1 MLAVVGALNLDLVAQ
16 LPRLPRAGE
25 TVLGHSLARHAGG
38 KGGNQ
43 AVAAARLGAPVRF
56 FGAVGVDPE
65 GQELIASLANEGIDV
80 HAVLRVAQPSGC
92 AWVQVADDGENSITV
107 LPGANELAPL
117 PPLVWPSDLQ
127 RLMLQLELPLPTV
140 MAWANAARQAGVPVL
155 LNAAPALALPSE
167 ILRGLDCLLVNEVEA
182 RALCDGEVPALAL
195 AALAAL
201 GPRRV
206 VVTLGSRG
214 ALAWDEGRTL
224 QQMPHDVWM
233 TDSTGA
239 GDTFAGALAAA
250 LWQGRPFDEALRRAG
265 VAAALA
271 CTRRGARTGMP
282 TALELEAVLR

>member
-16 LPRLPRAGE
+16 IPRLPQAGE

-43 AVAAARLGAPVRF
+43 AVAAVRLGASVRF
-56 FGAVGVDPE
+56 FGAVGMDAE
-65 GQELIASLANEGIDV
+65 GPELIDSLASEGIDV
-80 HAVLRVAQPSGC
+80 HTVLRVARPSGC
-92 AWVQVADDGENSITV
+92 AWVQVADDGENTITV
-107 LPGANELAPL
+107 LPGANDLAPL
-117 PPLVWPSDLQ
+117 PPPAWPSDLL

-140 MAWANAARQAGVPVL
+140 MAWAAAARQAGIPVL
-155 LNAAPALALPSE
+155 LNAAPALALPAE

-182 RALCDGEVPALAL
+182 RALCEGDL

-206 VVTLGSRG
+206 VVTLGARG

-224 QQMPHDVWM
+224 QQMPYDVWM

-250 LWQGRPFDEALRRAG
+250 LWQGRPFDEALHRAG

-282 TALELEAVLR
+282 TALELEAALR

>member
-1 MLAVVGALNLDLVAQ
+1 MIAVVGALNLDLVAQ
-16 LPRLPRAGE
+16 LPRLPRPGE
-25 TVLGHSLARHAGG
+25 TVLGHALVRHAGG

-43 AVAAARLGAPVRF
+43 AVSAARLGAPVRF
-56 FGAVGVDPE
+56 FGAVGQDADGE
-65 GQELIASLANEGIDV
+65 ELIASLACEGIDV
-80 HAVLRVAQPSGC
+80 NAVLRVSRPSGC
-92 AWVQVADDGENSITV
+92 AWVQVADDGENSIVV

-117 PPLVWPSDLQ
+117 PPPIWPSDLQ

-140 MAWANAARQAGVPVL
+140 MAWAAAARQAGVPVL
-155 LNAAPALALPSE
+155 LNAAPALALPAE
-167 ILRGLDCLLVNEVEA
+167 LLRGLDCLLVNEIEA
-182 RALCDGEVPALAL
+182 RTLCEGDI

-206 VVTLGSRG
+206 VVTRGARG
-214 ALAWDEGRTL
+214 ALAWDDGRSLL
-224 QQMPHDVWM
+224 QVPHDVWM

-282 TALELEAVLR
+282 TALELEAALH

>member
-1 MLAVVGALNLDLVAQ
+1 MIAVLGALNLDLVAH
-16 LPRLPRAGE
+16 LPRLPRPGE

-56 FGAVGVDPE
+56 YGAVGQDAE
-65 GQELIASLANEGIDV
+65 GEELIAGLAREGIDTRQ
-80 HAVLRVAQPSGC
+80 VLRVARPTGC
-92 AWVQVADDGENSITV
+92 ALVQVADDGENCIAV
-107 LPGANELAPL
+107 LPGANDLAPQ
-117 PPLVWPSDLQ
+117 PPPAWPQELV

-140 MAWANAARQAGVPVL
+140 MAWAAAAAQAGVPVL
-155 LNAAPALALPSE
+155 LNAAPATALPAE
-167 ILRGLDCLLVNEVEA
+167 LLRGLDCLLVNEPEG
-182 RALCDGEVPALAL
+182 RALIEGDI
-195 AALAAL
+195 AALATL

-206 VVTLGSRG
+206 IVTLGARG
-214 ALAWDEGRTL
+214 ALAWAEGRRL
-224 QQMPHDVWM
+224 QQLPHDVWM

-271 CTRRGARTGMP
+271 CTRRGARVGMP
-282 TALELEAVLR
+282 TELELEAALR

>member
-1 MLAVVGALNLDLVAQ
+1 MIAVLGALNMDWVAQ
-16 LPRLPRAGE
+16 LPHLPRAGE

-56 FGAVGVDPE
+56 YGAVGEDAD
-65 GQELIASLANEGIDV
+65 GDELIAGLAAEGIAT
-80 HAVLRVAQPSGC
+80 HEVLRVARPSGC
-92 AWVQVADDGENSITV
+92 ALVQVADDGENSIVV
-107 LPGANELAPL
+107 LAGANELAPL
-117 PPLVWPSDLQ
+117 PPPAWPPDLQ

-140 MAWANAARQAGVPVL
+140 MAWAAAAKQAGVPVL
-155 LNAAPALALPSE
+155 LNAAPATALPAE
-167 ILRGLDCLLVNEVEA
+167 LLLGLDCLLVNEVEA
-182 RALCDGEVPALAL
+182 RALSEGDI

-206 VVTLGSRG
+206 IVTLGARG
-214 ALAWDEGRTL
+214 ALAWDEGRQL
-224 QQMPHDVWM
+224 QQLPHDVWM

-271 CTRRGARTGMP
+271 CTRRGARAGMP
-282 TALELEAVLR
+282 TAVELEAALR